1 MGEET
6 RQEVTATEAR
16 GNRTKQRPEVTELNK
31 DSSCREG
38 KGLTWTQ
45 REPLLF
51 QERRLWWLVALSSLA
66 RRARSEFHC
75 LRVTVEMEHQ
85 ASGWCLLCLQV
96 LPPGYLY
103 WLPSGSENPKPRPSE
118 FHLQKLHP
126 SKCLLTSS
134 TE

>member
-66 RRARSEFHC
+66 RSEFHC
-75 LRVTVEMEHQ
+75 LRVTAEMEHR
-85 ASGWCLLCLQV
+85 ASGWCSTMPLRPASWLFV
-96 LPPGYLY
+96 LAAE
-103 WLPSGSENPKPRPSE
+103 WV
-118 FHLQKLHP
+118 
-126 SKCLLTSS
+126 
-134 TE
+134 